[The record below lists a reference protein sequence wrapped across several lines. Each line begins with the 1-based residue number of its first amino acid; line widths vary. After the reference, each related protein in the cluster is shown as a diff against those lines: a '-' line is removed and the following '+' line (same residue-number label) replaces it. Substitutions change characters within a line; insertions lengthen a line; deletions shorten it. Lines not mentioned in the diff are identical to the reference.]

1 MQIVLGLTGGPG
13 CGKSAAAECLAD
25 AGLRII
31 DTDVLARIAVSPGR
45 PAADAIRR
53 EFGAE
58 FFNDAGELRRD
69 LLARVVFSDSA
80 ARQRLND
87 IVHPEVR
94 AMWTLEA
101 YQCRSAGKPCAVV
114 IPLLFESALEKEFT
128 TTVCVGCSASV
139 QTERLAARGWDD
151 AMIRKRIESQL
162 PLDQKCLR
170 ATHVIWN
177 DGSLEI
183 LRDQVNALVG
193 MLQDQGANR
202 PA

>member
-13 CGKSAAAECLAD
+13 CGKSAAAECLGE

-31 DTDVLARIAVSPGR
+31 DTDVLARKAVSPGR

-69 LLARVVFSDSA
+69 LLAKMVFSDAA

-101 YQCRSAGKPCAVV
+101 HQCRNTGRPCAVV
-114 IPLLFESALEKEFT
+114 IPLLFESGLENEFT
-128 TTVCVGCSASV
+128 ATACVGCSASV
-139 QTERLAARGWDD
+139 QNERLAARGWDG

-162 PLDQKCLR
+162 SLDQKCLR

-177 DGSLEI
+177 DGTREI

-193 MLQDQGANR
+193 MLQGR
-202 PA
+202 